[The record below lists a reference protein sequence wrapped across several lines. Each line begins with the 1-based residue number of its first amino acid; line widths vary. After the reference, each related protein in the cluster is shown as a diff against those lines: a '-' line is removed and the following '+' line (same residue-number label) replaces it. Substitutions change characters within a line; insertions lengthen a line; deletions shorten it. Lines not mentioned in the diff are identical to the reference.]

1 MTPVY
6 AVTRTYPDMDRTLER
21 SRADLSAFLR
31 SRRERLAPEDVG
43 LPGGGRRR
51 TPGLRR
57 EEVAALAGVGVSW
70 YTWLE
75 QGRDIGVSP
84 ALIDTL
90 CGVLR
95 LDAQERRHLY
105 LLTFQRPPAE
115 VGETWC
121 AVPPII
127 HGLLRD
133 LPLRPAYVLNLR
145 WDVLAWNPAA
155 DRLFAFSRLPPERRN
170 VLWML
175 FMEPHLRTLLCP
187 WEDQARQMLAS
198 FRRDYVH
205 AQAES
210 DVAQLVRALEEG
222 SAEFRSEWQ
231 RHAIDG
237 PCQGL
242 RHFQVAT
249 LGPVTLEHTS
259 LTIDADKHLR
269 LVYYTPGAGE
279 GAAMFEQWLQVQPGE
294 VTP

>member
-1 MTPVY
+1 MDTP
-6 AVTRTYPDMDRTLER
+6 LER
-21 SRADLSAFLR
+21 RRADLAAFLR
-31 SRRERLAPEDVG
+31 NRRERLAPEDVG

-84 ALIDTL
+84 GFIDTL

-95 LDAQERRHLY
+95 LDALERRHLY

-155 DRLFAFSRLPPERRN
+155 DRLFGFSQLPAERRN
-170 VLWML
+170 LLWML

-187 WEDQARQMLAS
+187 WEDQAQQMLSS

-210 DVAQLVRALEEG
+210 DVTHLVRALEQG
-222 SAEFRSEWQ
+222 SAEFRDGWQ

-237 PCQGL
+237 ACQGL
-242 RHFQVAT
+242 RQFHLAA
-249 LGPVTLEHTS
+249 LGPFSLEHTS

-269 LVYYTPGAGE
+269 LVYYTPGSEAA
-279 GAAMFEQWLQVQPGE
+279 GAAAFEHWLQAPAHRPQ
-294 VTP
+294 

>member
-1 MTPVY
+1 MDTP
-6 AVTRTYPDMDRTLER
+6 LER
-21 SRADLSAFLR
+21 RRADLAAFLR

-84 ALIDTL
+84 GFIDTL

-95 LDAQERRHLY
+95 LDALERRHLY

-155 DRLFAFSRLPPERRN
+155 DRLFGFSQLPAERRN
-170 VLWML
+170 LLWML

-187 WEDQARQMLAS
+187 WEDQAQQMLSS

-210 DVAQLVRALEEG
+210 DVTHLVRALEQG
-222 SAEFRSEWQ
+222 SAEFRDGWQ

-237 PCQGL
+237 ACQGL
-242 RHFQVAT
+242 RQFHLAA
-249 LGPVTLEHTS
+249 LGPFSLEHTS

-269 LVYYTPGAGE
+269 LVYYTPGSGE
-279 GAAMFEQWLQVQPGE
+279 GSSVVFEQWLQAPPIE
-294 VTP
+294 R